1 MATRKTTL
9 LKTDE
14 VLGGF
19 DPANYVTERL
29 DAPARDGA
37 RVPISLV
44 YRKGLAR
51 DGSSPLLLHAYG
63 SYGYSSDPRFRPEMV
78 SLLDRGF
85 GYAIA
90 HVRGGQELG
99 RSWYE
104 DGKLLKKKNTFTDFI
119 DCGKYLVDEGYTS
132 PTGLIGRGGS
142 AGGLLMG
149 AVANMAPELFGAI
162 VAHVPFVDVIT
173 TMFDTSIPLTTSEFD
188 EWGNP
193 ENKEYYDYMLSY
205 SPYDNVAAKEYPDML
220 VTTGLH
226 DSQVQY
232 FEPAKWVARL
242 RAHKTDHNILLLK
255 TEMAAGH
262 GGPSG
267 RYKGYRESAF
277 EIAFMLEVTGRVD

>member
-1 MATRKTTL
+1 
-9 LKTDE
+9 
-14 VLGGF
+14 
-19 DPANYVTERL
+19 
-29 DAPARDGA
+29 
-37 RVPISLV
+37 
-44 YRKGLAR
+44 
-51 DGSSPLLLHAYG
+51 
-63 SYGYSSDPRFRPEMV
+63 MV

-85 GYAIA
+85 GFAVA
-90 HVRGGQELG
+90 HIRGGQEMG

-119 DCGKYLVDEGYTS
+119 DCGRFLVDEGYTS
-132 PTGLIGRGGS
+132 PAGLIARGGS

-173 TMFDTSIPLTTSEFD
+173 TMLDESIPLTTSEFD

-193 ENKEYYDYMLSY
+193 KNKEYYDYMLSY
-205 SPYDNVAAKEYPDML
+205 SPYDNVAAKDYPDML

-242 RAHKTDHNILLLK
+242 RALKTDHNILLLK

-267 RYKGYRESAF
+267 RYKEYRESAF
-277 EIAFMLEVTGRVD
+277 EIAFMLEVTGRAE